1 MTYQSLNPHNKRTC
15 TLSLAVVAS
24 RIPFKQ
30 SYSLFNQ
37 ENAKAD
43 AKKRKVAEINANIK
57 LRSGDKMNN
66 VSKEV
71 KDLEEAQKALKQV
84 MAKNDSR
91 LLQLRKAA
99 AHPRPLAKARAE
111 GKVASTTESG
121 DSTCTK
127 PAVPRPA
134 A

>member
-24 RIPFKQ
+24 RIPFKH
-30 SYSLFNQ
+30 SYSLLNLV
-37 ENAKAD
+37 NAKED
-43 AKKRKVAEINANIK
+43 AKKRKMADINANIK
-57 LRSGDKMNN
+57 LRNSDKMNN

-71 KDLEEAQKALKQV
+71 KDLEEAQKALKQA

-99 AHPRPLAKARAE
+99 AHPRPLAKARA
-111 GKVASTTESG
+111 ASTTESG